1 VALVLEIEFLA
12 GFCAAATGPDNE
24 TADWPPAGDRVFS
37 ALVASWA
44 ARGCEEGEAEAL
56 RWLERQPPPAVVASA
71 ASART
76 TPVFYVPPNDPETPP
91 SDLARLKWYREYLG
105 KGKPIPK
112 GKKGQQLR
120 KAWKDAIG
128 VLPACR
134 SRHERRFA
142 VARPDEPRVELRWP
156 EVPDTPI
163 LEALDRLAADTS
175 YLGASRSLVRCR
187 FRADGGPGVAARPT
201 ARWVY
206 PGRFGELCDAY
217 EQGLRPTPGA
227 PVRAA
232 LGADATD
239 PPPASVFADRWLVLE
254 HRDGTM
260 PDLRACALVARR
272 IRDCL
277 LSGYGRLGLPVPET
291 VSGHAA
297 DGSPTRAPH
306 LAIVPLA
313 FVGFPHADGR
323 VLGFALVPPR
333 GSGLLDDETFRR
345 VLRKLAPIADVRGG
359 SGEVVRELTVST
371 PTGTAAEAAF
381 KLTFQPRFEGSGRRS
396 LDPGLYLGPARRF
409 ATVTPIV
416 LDRHLKARGA
426 ARIDEIRAIVETAC
440 ERIGLPRPI
449 AVLPDRHAAVE
460 GAFSV
465 RVAGA
470 PGWLRW
476 RLPSELASRQLTHA
490 VVEFAEPVRG
500 PVLLGAGR
508 FCGLGLCRPLP

>member
-1 VALVLEIEFLA
+1 MGLVLEIEFLA

-24 TADWPPAGDRVFS
+24 TADWPPAADRVFS

-44 ARGCEEGEAEAL
+44 ARGGEEGEAQAL
-56 RWLERQPPPAVVASA
+56 RWLERQPPPAVVASV

-76 TPVFYVPPNDPETPP
+76 TPVFYVPPND
-91 SDLARLKWYREYLG
+91 ARLDRAKTA
-105 KGKPIPK
+105 KGVFPALRTR
-112 GKKGQQLR
+112 QL
-120 KAWKDAIG
+120 
-128 VLPACR
+128 
-134 SRHERRFA
+134 RRFA
-142 VARPDEPRVELRWP
+142 VARPEEPLVELRWP
-156 EVPDTPI
+156 EVPETPI

-175 YLGASRSLVRCR
+175 CLGASRSLVRCR
-187 FRADGGPGVAARPT
+187 FRADGGPGGAARPT

-206 PGRFGELCDAY
+206 PGRLDELRAAY
-217 EQGLRPTPGA
+217 EARLRPTPGA

-232 LGADATD
+232 VVGARTE
-239 PPPASVFADRWLVLE
+239 PSRASIFDERWLVLE

-277 LSGYGRLGLPVPET
+277 MSGYRRLGLPVPET

-323 VLGFALVPPR
+323 VMGFALVPPR
-333 GSGLLDDETFRR
+333 ESGLLDDETFRR
-345 VLRKLAPIADVRGG
+345 VLRKLAPIVDVRGT
-359 SGEVVRELTVST
+359 SGEVVRELTVCT
-371 PTGTAAEAAF
+371 PVGTAAEAAF

-396 LDPGLYLGPARRF
+396 LDPGLYFGPARRF

-416 LDRHLKARGA
+416 LDRHLRERGA
-426 ARIDEIRAIVETAC
+426 ARIDEIRAMIESAC
-440 ERIGLPRPI
+440 ERIGLPRPTAI
-449 AVLPDRHAAVE
+449 VPDRHAALE
-460 GAFSV
+460 GAPSI
-465 RVAGA
+465 RIEGA
-470 PGWLRW
+470 PAWMRW
-476 RLPSELASRQLTHA
+476 RLPAELASRQLTHA
-490 VVEFAEPVRG
+490 VLEFAEPVRG

-508 FCGLGLCRPLP
+508 FCGLGLCRALP

>member
-1 VALVLEIEFLA
+1 MALVLEIEFLA

-24 TADWPPAGDRVFS
+24 TADWPPAADRVFS
-37 ALVASWA
+37 ALVASWS
-44 ARGCEEGEAEAL
+44 ARGSRADEADAL

-76 TPVFYVPPNDPETPP
+76 TPVFYVPPNDP
-91 SDLARLKWYREYLG
+91 RLDRAKTA
-105 KGKPIPK
+105 K
-112 GKKGQQLR
+112 
-120 KAWKDAIG
+120 G
-128 VLPACR
+128 VLPELR
-134 SRHERRFA
+134 SRQPRRFA
-142 VARPDEPRVELRWP
+142 VARPDEPIVELHWVSEP
-156 EVPDTPI
+156 EPQV

-175 YLGASRSLVRCR
+175 CLGSSRSLVRCR
-187 FRADGGPGVAARPT
+187 FRADGGPSAASRPT

-206 PGRFGELCDAY
+206 PGRLGELCDAY
-217 EQGLRPTPGA
+217 ERGLRPTPGA

-260 PDLRACALVARR
+260 PDLRACAVVARQ

-277 LSGYGRLGLPVPET
+277 MSGYGRLGLSVPET
-291 VSGHAA
+291 VSGHTE

-323 VLGFALVPPR
+323 VLGYALVPPR
-333 GSGLLDDETFRR
+333 DGGLLEDETFRR
-345 VLRKLAPIADVRGG
+345 VLRKLAPIVDPRRG

-371 PTGTAAEAAF
+371 PVGTAAEAAF
-381 KLTFQPRFEGSGRRS
+381 KLTFQPRFEGSDRRS
-396 LDPGLYLGPARRF
+396 LDPGLYLGPACRF

-426 ARIDEIRAIVETAC
+426 ARIDEIRTMIESAC
-440 ERIGLPRPI
+440 ERIGLPRPV
-449 AVLPDRHAAVE
+449 AVVPDRHAAVE
-460 GAFSV
+460 GAPSV
-465 RVAGA
+465 RIAGA

-508 FCGLGLCRPLP
+508 FCGLGLCRALP